1 MRNLKE
7 AIRGY
12 SKHILA
18 FTVII
23 VLFAFSRLPVLS
35 ATEREAIASRFQFT
49 RFPLPEV
56 AGEPYHQL
64 RQVNP
69 SLERHSGWISAV
81 GAAVALND
89 LDGDGLDNDVCYV
102 EPRNDQVIV
111 APVPGTGDRYKPFTL
126 SPINLAYD
134 AVTMAPMGCL
144 PGDMNEDGAM
154 DLLVYYWGRTPVAFL
169 NSEVGRGGFLAKIE
183 DSTQINEINPPL
195 HIAKIEDSTQINGIN
210 SPLHKGEKIS
220 TLLSLNSNSYEAQ
233 DIVFTGD
240 KWYTN
245 AATFSDL
252 DGDGH
257 NDLIIGNYFRDNS
270 EIIDPDSTKI
280 EEMQDSMT
288 RAYNGGTN
296 RVLLWQENPENIAYK
311 DVKGIFDQQT
321 LHGWTLGVGTAD
333 LDGDLL
339 PEIYFANDFGPDRLL
354 HNRSVPGK
362 IQFAVLQGKKGFTT
376 PNSKVL
382 GHDSFK
388 GMSVDFG
395 DINHDGL
402 LDIYVSNIA
411 DEYALEESHFL
422 FTSTGEYDKMKKGIA
437 PYKDQSEPLGVS
449 RSGWGWETKFADFDN
464 DGELEA
470 LQATG
475 FRKGE
480 VYRWPELHELAL
492 SNDQLLKV
500 SNSWFKFQ
508 DGDDL
513 SGHQHNPFFVRAGD
527 GRYYD
532 LAPELGLDEPYVTR
546 GIATADV
553 DGDGDLDFVFAN
565 QWDDSYFYRN
575 DSHDTGAFLDLK
587 LLRYSNA
594 SISEAIGASV
604 TVGLPDGRKL
614 VAQVDGGNGHSGVRS
629 SRLHFG
635 LGKVSVDAALPVE
648 VQWRDIEGQ
657 PQHTSLLLSP
667 GSHTV
672 RLGETTKIASS
683 KS

>member
-1 MRNLKE
+1 
-7 AIRGY
+7 
-12 SKHILA
+12 
-18 FTVII
+18 
-23 VLFAFSRLPVLS
+23 
-35 ATEREAIASRFQFT
+35 
-49 RFPLPEV
+49 
-56 AGEPYHQL
+56 
-64 RQVNP
+64 
-69 SLERHSGWISAV
+69 
-81 GAAVALND
+81 
-89 LDGDGLDNDVCYV
+89 
-102 EPRNDQVIV
+102 
-111 APVPGTGDRYKPFTL
+111 
-126 SPINLAYD
+126 
-134 AVTMAPMGCL
+134 
-144 PGDMNEDGAM
+144 
-154 DLLVYYWGRTPVAFL
+154 L
-169 NSEVGRGGFLAKIE
+169 NSK
-183 DSTQINEINPPL
+183 
-195 HIAKIEDSTQINGIN
+195 
-210 SPLHKGEKIS
+210 
-220 TLLSLNSNSYEAQ
+220 SYWPQ
-233 DIVFTGD
+233 DIVSTGD

-257 NDLIIGNYFRDNS
+257 NDLIIGNYFPDNS
-270 EIIDPDSTKI
+270 EIIDPNSTKI

-288 RAYNGGTN
+288 RAYNGGKN
-296 RVLLWQENPENIAYK
+296 RVLLWQENPDKVAYK
-311 DVKGIFDQQT
+311 EINIFDEKT
-321 LHGWTLGVGTAD
+321 THGWTLGVGTAD

-362 IQFAVLQGKKGFTT
+362 LQFALLEGDKGFTT

-388 GMSVDFG
+388 GMGVDFG

-422 FTSTGEYDKMKKGIA
+422 FTSTGEYAKMNQGIA
-437 PYKDQSEPLGVS
+437 PYKDESESLGLS

-480 VYRWPELHELAL
+480 VYRWPELQELAL
-492 SNDQLLKV
+492 GNDQLLKV

-513 SGHQHNPFFVRAGD
+513 SGHQHNPFFVRGSD

-532 LAPELGLDEPYVTR
+532 FAQELGLDEPYVTR

-565 QWDDSYFYRN
+565 QWEDSYFYRN
-575 DSHDTGAFLDLK
+575 DSHDTGEFLDLK
-587 LLRYSNA
+587 LLRNSNG
-594 SISEAIGASV
+594 SVSEAIGASV
-604 TVGLPDGRKL
+604 TVSLPDGRKL

-635 LGKVSVDAALPVE
+635 LGKVSADAALPVE
-648 VQWRDIEGQ
+648 VQWRDTEGH
-657 PQHTSLLLSP
+657 PQHTSLLLAP

-672 RLGETTKIASS
+672 PLGNTAKPASVS
-683 KS
+683 